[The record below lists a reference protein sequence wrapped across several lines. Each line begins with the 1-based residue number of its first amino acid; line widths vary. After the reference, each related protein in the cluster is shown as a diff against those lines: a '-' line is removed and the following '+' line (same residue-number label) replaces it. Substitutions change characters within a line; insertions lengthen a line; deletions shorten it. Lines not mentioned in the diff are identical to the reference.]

1 MSRRTLNI
9 IGILILMGITAAVSV
24 TAYIFMVGGSG
35 EASAPITAPT
45 LDLSTP
51 TPNATETQFAVLSG
65 QVTDLQATIDA
76 YATNVAQTDNQIVAP
91 TLDLSTPTPNAAET
105 QVAVLSTQVADL
117 QATITA
123 QASQSESSTESQAAE
138 STVVAQA
145 VPDPSVYAIQQDG
158 STVTFTLTEDLR
170 GQFTTV
176 IGTTNQVAGEIL
188 VDFANPANSRIGQI
202 RINARTLATDNE
214 FRNRAIRGEILQS
227 SQAEYEFIDFTPT
240 ALNGLPASIAI
251 GEAVTFQIVGDLKIR
266 NITQSV
272 TFDVTAT
279 AVSEDRLEGTATTV
293 VTRTQFDLQIPNVPS
308 VTNVSDEVTLQINF
322 VAAKSA

>member
-51 TPNATETQFAVLSG
+51 TPNA
-65 QVTDLQATIDA
+65 
-76 YATNVAQTDNQIVAP
+76 
-91 TLDLSTPTPNAAET
+91 AET

-117 QATITA
+117 QATIAA
-123 QASQSESSTESQAAE
+123 QASQPEATEAAPVE
-138 STVVAQA
+138 PTALPPTEEPTVVAEA
-145 VPDPSVYAIQQDG
+145 AAAPSVYAIQQDG

-176 IGTTNQVAGEIL
+176 IGTTDQIAGEIL

-293 VTRTQFDLQIPNVPS
+293 VTRAQFDLQIPNVPS
-308 VTNVSDEVTLQINF
+308 VTNVSDEVTLQITF